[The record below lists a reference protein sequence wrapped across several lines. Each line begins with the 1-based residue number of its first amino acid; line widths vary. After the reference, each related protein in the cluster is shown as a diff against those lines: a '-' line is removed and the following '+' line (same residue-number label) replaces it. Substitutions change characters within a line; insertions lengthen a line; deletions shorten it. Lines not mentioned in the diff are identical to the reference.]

1 MHDPHE
7 SWPLFR
13 TAMERLCDKHI
24 PKKTISNEFQAPWF
38 DTDCEKFFV
47 KKKNGGLK
55 LIRKEEQKKIIRNF
69 VN

>member
-13 TAMERLCDKHI
+13 SAMEKLCDKHI
-24 PKKTISNEFQAPWF
+24 PKKTISNEFQAPWL
-38 DTDCEKFFV
+38 DADCENFIA
-47 KKKNGGLK
+47 KKKNGGL
-55 LIRKEEQKKIIRNF
+55 IRKEEQRKIIRNF